1 MSLSIDL
8 AKFAKKAGG
17 NAGLVVRKTIIDMV
31 SSIAKRT
38 PVDTGRLAGNWQTTF
53 NTPATSQLQ
62 RIGPLESIAEASAK
76 MASWRDGSIFIT
88 NNLPYAN
95 RIEFEAWS
103 KKAPAGMARVTV
115 REFQQFVNKASAG
128 VS

>member
-38 PVDTGRLAGNWQTTF
+38 PVDTGRLAGNWQVTF
-53 NTPATSQLQ
+53 NNPAVGQIESSGAQ
-62 RIGPLESIAEASAK
+62 ESINNANSK
-76 MASWRDGSIFIT
+76 MAYWAAGNIFIT

-115 REFQQFVNKASAG
+115 REFQQFVNKAAAG
-128 VS
+128 IV